1 MKCVKK
7 KDGTKILRVSDE
19 KALELV
25 SEGTHKYVPK
35 IDWKIQERKSKTKE
49 QK

>member
-7 KDGTKILRVSDE
+7 GSNKIIRVSDE

-25 SEGTHKYVPK
+25 NDGTHKYVPK
-35 IDWKIQERKSKTKE
+35 IDWKIQERQSKTKE